1 MPPPHQEE
9 PFVHRLQSSSASR
22 RTASQAGFFTLIQGG
37 ERPLRPGTADKQ
49 KAPGRFVGDSG
60 ARRPSSVV
68 VGRRRNAAKCYQPW
82 RGWAT
87 NSPAEAGLSRALSS
101 APKEEGQVTSTRPA
115 ADREAYSA
123 MRAARHGGR
132 VTLVRGCSADRVQAL
147 GGDPWPMDHHGSPLV
162 GNAKEDHRRTHSP
175 VAAAPGV
182 AHFAPSVAPLA
193 QTKPADFVVSAAK
206 AISGPP
212 VLPGRLAQRVPR
224 VRRVQRVP

>member
-1 MPPPHQEE
+1 METLPPPHQEE

-22 RTASQAGFFTLIQGG
+22 RTASQAGFFILIQGG

-87 NSPAEAGLSRALSS
+87 KSPAEAGLSRALSS

-132 VTLVRGCSADRVQAL
+132 VTLVRGCSRVACKFVYRYVEDFAY
-147 GGDPWPMDHHGSPLV
+147 GD
-162 GNAKEDHRRTHSP
+162 
-175 VAAAPGV
+175 
-182 AHFAPSVAPLA
+182 
-193 QTKPADFVVSAAK
+193 
-206 AISGPP
+206 
-212 VLPGRLAQRVPR
+212 
-224 VRRVQRVP
+224 